1 MRPQGVVGALVAIAV
16 GAILTYAVS
25 FTMSGI
31 SIHTVGVII
40 MICGAVALA
49 ILLVRSMGG
58 LQRRSQPRQAP
69 LQQSPTS
76 RLSSSEDVGYRQDPF
91 RETPPVAVTRVS
103 TDVYGA
109 PGQRRI
115 DEQRRV
121 DEQRRAETQRPS
133 TP

>member
-40 MICGAVALA
+40 MICGAAALI

-58 LQRRSQPRQAP
+58 LQRRSRPRQAP
-69 LQQSPTS
+69 LPQSPTS
-76 RLSSSEDVGYRQDPF
+76 TLNPVVDQNYRQDSL
-91 RETPPVAVTRVS
+91 REAPPAPLRRIS
-103 TDVYGA
+103 TDVYAA
-109 PGQRRI
+109 P
-115 DEQRRV
+115 
-121 DEQRRAETQRPS
+121 EQRRADDPRGTEPRRP
-133 TP
+133 